1 MAGEIVSWM
10 DYQGLAN
17 QGGLMAEGGEAIGGI
32 SSMADVDA
40 LNKAL
45 EAGSDINS
53 PGTAAGE
60 GFPLRVESLDQ
71 TLFNTTYKAKD
82 VKFWKALYKDPAYNT
97 VEEYN
102 RLEEYGSGDAIF
114 ISEGDLPEEDDSTY
128 SRQYTRIK
136 FMGTTR
142 RVTHVMS
149 VLRTAH
155 GDAMARE
162 TVNGTMFLLR
172 QIERAMFY
180 GDEDLVSIQFDG
192 LEKLLVSAWGA
203 TVQDDG
209 MLSGYEDDEHVIDCS
224 GNPLSEDYIT
234 DMAELLVAEPN
245 YGAPTDLWTDTG
257 ATKDL
262 SKIMYPKERYDLP
275 APTGGKAGINIS
287 AVATPFGDINLNPNI
302 FIVASKTPVAAG
314 VGRAGVR
321 PTTPTISGVTSPAYA
336 GAGSKSFTATW
347 AGAYWYK
354 VCAGSRYGK
363 SAPATSAQLTVSAG
377 DQASIAVVDNG
388 PNTSYYEV
396 YRSDKDGAA
405 TTCRTIFRVAR
416 SAAAQT
422 IVDLNRFHPNT
433 SKAYMLS
440 QSSEVLKWK
449 QLAPFTRIPLA
460 TIDTSV
466 RWMQVI
472 YGALQIMMPKKCG
485 MFVNVGRLAT
495 GRHA

>member
-180 GDEDLVSIQFDG
+180 GDEDLVSI
-192 LEKLLVSAWGA
+192 
-203 TVQDDG
+203 
-209 MLSGYEDDEHVIDCS
+209 
-224 GNPLSEDYIT
+224 
-234 DMAELLVAEPN
+234 
-245 YGAPTDLWTDTG
+245 
-257 ATKDL
+257 
-262 SKIMYPKERYDLP
+262 
-275 APTGGKAGINIS
+275 
-287 AVATPFGDINLNPNI
+287 
-302 FIVASKTPVAAG
+302 
-314 VGRAGVR
+314 
-321 PTTPTISGVTSPAYA
+321 
-336 GAGSKSFTATW
+336 
-347 AGAYWYK
+347 
-354 VCAGSRYGK
+354 
-363 SAPATSAQLTVSAG
+363 
-377 DQASIAVVDNG
+377 
-388 PNTSYYEV
+388 
-396 YRSDKDGAA
+396 
-405 TTCRTIFRVAR
+405 
-416 SAAAQT
+416 
-422 IVDLNRFHPNT
+422 
-433 SKAYMLS
+433 
-440 QSSEVLKWK
+440 
-449 QLAPFTRIPLA
+449 
-460 TIDTSV
+460 
-466 RWMQVI
+466 
-472 YGALQIMMPKKCG
+472 
-485 MFVNVGRLAT
+485 
-495 GRHA
+495 